1 MAATATG
8 PMTMEANN
16 RVVPWW
22 LVLISGI
29 AAVIL
34 GILLFV
40 RPLSST
46 LFLVQVLGWYWFF
59 TGIMHIVSMFM
70 DSRSWGWKLFLGIV
84 GILAGLFII
93 NNPITGGLAVGFTLV
108 IIIGIQG
115 IIYGIIE
122 LIAAFQG
129 GGFGAGILGVI
140 SIIFGI
146 IILGSPLISVA
157 VLPWV
162 LGAFAV
168 VGGIALI
175 AASFAQKG
183 RVGAAA

>member
-1 MAATATG
+1 MA
-8 PMTMEANN
+8 MEANN
-16 RVVPWW
+16 KIVPWW
-22 LVLISGI
+22 LTLISGI

-59 TGIMHIVSMFM
+59 TGIMHLVSLFM
-70 DSRSWGWKLFLGIV
+70 DSRAWGWKLFLGIV
-84 GILAGLFII
+84 GIIAGLWII
-93 NNPITGGLAVGFTLV
+93 NNPITSPLAVGFTLV

-115 IIYGIIE
+115 IIYGIAG

-129 GGFGAGILGVI
+129 GGFGAGALGVI

-157 VLPWV
+157 ALPWV
-162 LGAFAV
+162 LGAFAL

-175 AASFAQKG
+175 ASAFMQKG
-183 RVGAAA
+183 K

>member
-1 MAATATG
+1 MAASTSN
-8 PMTMEANN
+8 PMAMEANN
-16 RVVPWW
+16 KIVPWW
-22 LVLISGI
+22 LTLISGI

-40 RPLSST
+40 RPLSSV

-59 TGIMHIVSMFM
+59 TGIMHLVSMFM
-70 DSRSWGWKLFLGIV
+70 DSRAWGWKLFLGIV
-84 GILAGLFII
+84 GIIAGLWII
-93 NNPITGGLAVGFTLV
+93 NNPITSPLAVGFTLV

-115 IIYGIIE
+115 IIYGIAE
-122 LIAAFQG
+122 LIAAFRG
-129 GGFGAGILGVI
+129 GGFGAGVLGVV

-146 IILGSPLISVA
+146 IILGSPLMSVA

-168 VGGIALI
+168 VGGIGLI
-175 AASFAQKG
+175 AAAFMQKG
-183 RVGAAA
+183 K